1 MRGGITAIGSCSY
14 RSGSGHGASPSTRR
28 RDGLRRDHTQS
39 AQLGRCR
46 RTDKT
51 GSFNAL
57 VRLTFEQL
65 PVGGGCGR
73 LGGFARLALQVYGKI
88 RVPLIAEPLIF
99 FTPDSRQRPW
109 PDHSL
114 ASLGPIGLR
123 ARLTGQ
129 AETTRALATVEVAPT
144 VSLLWLV
151 FLSFGSP
158 HGSRLHSRK

>member
-1 MRGGITAIGSCSY
+1 MRWGITAIGSCSY

-28 RDGLRRDHTQS
+28 RDGLRYDHTQS

-73 LGGFARLALQVYGKI
+73 LGGFARLALRVYGKI
-88 RVPLIAEPLIF
+88 RVPLIAEPLILF
-99 FTPDSRQRPW
+99 
-109 PDHSL
+109 SL
-114 ASLGPIGLR
+114 PPTLDNDLGLVTAWLPSGPSGY
-123 ARLTGQ
+123 AR
-129 AETTRALATVEVAPT
+129 
-144 VSLLWLV
+144 
-151 FLSFGSP
+151 GSP
-158 HGSRLHSRK
+158 VRRRRLVPLRLLKWPPPSPCCGWSF